1 MAEFN
6 EQIRLIASLRADCRE
21 CDDKLYRANIEK
33 HRVEL
38 TLQRANQQQTVTNE
52 QRDRAVAQVRAQMD
66 RLDARIAELREEERQ
81 IADWFIRLSEQQ
93 KLLDHLRRNLEA
105 LRRRRQEAQ
114 DRIAELQQQDPP
126 PDDKIKALQE
136 EIERLNRAEEDILA
150 SIERLEAELHQL
162 AGEEQT
168 KRRKQEELKA
178 AIDGLRQELRDLQG
192 QLTELLKPTFRD
204 RQAVEAKA
212 RESNARIDQLKT
224 DCGDCEGRLHAAI
237 GDLYLVDPHPRRGL
251 TNLDDNIPFLLL
263 PVRIETIF
271 VPVQSIEGQPRNEL
285 WVRIYPDEIAVH
297 THEKTLTDR
306 EVVAGEL
313 YWTELVAAEFLRSEK
328 DARRRAAWRHMVELF
343 TGQRAAWVVRQTK
356 PTDFDALATL
366 GSSQTLIDFLR
377 SIDAAFFTSLAA
389 LEMPAATR
397 SSLNSTVTA
406 NDPDAFITL
415 ATDQNWLNLINDAVR
430 TRITGFPAHD
440 LTKNDSW
447 TRAPRTHVLPDRFV
461 LLLYGAADAAPREVV
476 GSVIPDTMFLGP
488 DPIDKE
494 KAFPEQ
500 DGTLVYGSSFDW
512 MSNFDKAVQ
521 QGMGFRVSLNAEESR
536 NGFAKI
542 VALGV
547 FLSVNPADGAGLV
560 EELIDNHQFGPKG
573 FSIVRQGTPTNNTE
587 RDGTGYSDNDA
598 FDDLE
603 FFMATDPPAFD
614 PLDKN
619 PLRSQTD
626 GRFLADALG
635 ISYTPLQSV
644 QRAGQTDVLE
654 ARSMNTALFPSTIGY
669 WLKYWMSPLISE
681 QTSQFTRSF
690 FTSFVS
696 GRGPLPA
703 IRVGNQPYGVLLTSD
718 FSRWTY
724 RDNANLPFA
733 VERFREQTIFLR
745 DLHNLLAQLQRTW
758 STHVPELPFV
768 GKTGTDSADVLV
780 NILGLQPTS
789 AQFFQRI
796 GYSDEYLR
804 NLMNFKN
811 GGRYFGALLELL
823 VFMPSQ
829 VSAFLSDLGIS
840 RDTDTVQT
848 MKGLHVLWQHYS
860 TTLNPANLVENKPL
874 SETNKLTLNYVEW
887 LAKSEDVQKII
898 SQDFPAAAPSALLYL
913 MLRNAIL
920 LQIHHGAYQW
930 LKERVAFDSILDTA
944 LKATTLVGIRASNP
958 NVSKLEVVGTRVG
971 VAEPSHATPGMSVG
985 DWLWLGPTTTE
996 VEAAYL
1002 KEQRSALL
1010 NLLDTPTARL
1020 ERCFVEHLDCCNYRL
1035 DAWQTGLFAQRLQ
1048 TQRNSLAQPENRRTG
1063 IHLGAYCWVESV
1075 KPSAKVFLS
1084 RDSIPASLRPIDSNP
1099 ILEEDEVIA
1108 SSRSRTRSPGLRQGG
1123 FVHAPSLN
1131 HAAAAALLRNAYL
1144 SHANPDQAEIFSVN
1158 LSSDRVRGAEFLL
1171 EGMRNGQPIEAL
1183 LGYQFER
1190 RLHDRTSASAASGSG
1205 TVLEF
1210 NQFILPYRQ
1219 AFPFESKEVPQAGT
1233 GGPSE
1238 TVPPFSVVNGL
1249 KLIQATLNAS
1259 NGFGLAS
1266 ILPPAQQPNATL
1278 GAAILEEQDSLKN
1291 MLDAVKDLLMAENA
1305 FQLVRGNFDRVAA
1318 VSLAQKEANIPH
1330 ELEVIDT
1337 PRGSQF
1343 TFTNRVTL
1351 HFEILDPLLPSSN
1364 PWPTIAM
1371 TPRAIAEPG
1380 INKWIGS
1387 LLGSAPD
1394 KIICEVSWI
1403 EIAEN
1408 GTETPHDTHSVT
1420 LADLA
1425 LQPIDF
1431 VWLVSASQDDVRGAT
1446 ELESRIAF
1454 HYRRANSIGDDKTVR
1469 IRFGQAG
1476 AAGTSTFAEVFPL
1489 ARHVRSLLLEN
1500 RTLTAQDFLPSSG
1513 GKETTIPIDK
1523 NNPKGFDQAELRNRA
1538 MSAKNA
1544 LTTLADGIDGA
1555 GSPTIQLVFIKDPAD
1570 PGDDETFNGTL
1581 GDAFT
1586 KLEDEKLTFTDE
1598 KQVKLTIS
1606 IADAELIHQRLRAV
1620 ASFGIADAF
1629 PAESDLTSDAAKA
1642 SLLAR
1647 AHRTARR
1654 LRRADPKDGALDRA
1668 NDAINKATADKSI
1681 EAQVAL
1687 LLEAARLLFGESFNL
1702 LPVFSYHN
1710 DIDIATADG
1719 DRNQLLKSARDATP
1733 GITNEEIVD
1742 EWLTGLARVRK
1753 AIHRWGVV
1761 RILADAFNDVSLDM
1775 RPVQIPFRASDSW
1788 LAVEFPATDPS
1799 DPSKRFGISRDTL
1812 SIAAHGTGAFQAG
1825 LKHSGILLDE
1835 WTEDIPTESETTGIS
1850 FRYNQPNA
1858 TPPQALLLA
1867 VTPRETGSW
1876 DWDDLVGTVNDTLS
1890 RAKRRAVEPEH
1901 LETNHIWNVLAPAL
1915 VSEFSTIAITDV
1927 SLDLMGVVEFAALNE
1942 FYSRK

>member
-1 MAEFN
+1 
-6 EQIRLIASLRADCRE
+6 
-21 CDDKLYRANIEK
+21 
-33 HRVEL
+33 
-38 TLQRANQQQTVTNE
+38 
-52 QRDRAVAQVRAQMD
+52 
-66 RLDARIAELREEERQ
+66 
-81 IADWFIRLSEQQ
+81 
-93 KLLDHLRRNLEA
+93 
-105 LRRRRQEAQ
+105 
-114 DRIAELQQQDPP
+114 
-126 PDDKIKALQE
+126 
-136 EIERLNRAEEDILA
+136 
-150 SIERLEAELHQL
+150 
-162 AGEEQT
+162 
-168 KRRKQEELKA
+168 LK
-178 AIDGLRQELRDLQG
+178 
-192 QLTELLKPTFRD
+192 
-204 RQAVEAKA
+204 
-212 RESNARIDQLKT
+212 N

-237 GDLYLVDPHPRRGL
+237 DGLYLADPHPRAGL
-251 TNLDDNIPFLLL
+251 AQLDDSIPFLLL

-271 VPVQSIEGQPRNEL
+271 VPGQSAAGQPSNEL

-313 YWTELVAAEFLRSEK
+313 YWTELVSAEFLRTEK
-328 DARRRAAWRHMVELF
+328 DARRRAAWRHTVELF
-343 TGQRAAWVVRQTK
+343 SGQRAAWVVRQTR

-366 GSSQTLIDFLR
+366 GSSQTLLDFLR
-377 SIDAAFFTSLAA
+377 ATDAAFFTNLAA
-389 LEMPAATR
+389 LDMPAAAR
-397 SSLNSTVTA
+397 SSLNSAVTA

-415 ATDQNWLNLINDAVR
+415 ATDQNWQDRINDTVR
-430 TRITGFPAHD
+430 PRITGFPAHD

-461 LLLYGAADAAPREVV
+461 LLLYGTADGAPREVV
-476 GSVIPDTMFLGP
+476 GRLIPDSMFLGP
-488 DPIDKE
+488 DPMDKE
-494 KAFPEQ
+494 QAFPEK
-500 DGTLVYGSSFDW
+500 DGTVVYGSSFDW
-512 MSNFDKAVQ
+512 MADFDKAVQ
-521 QGMGFRVSLNAEESR
+521 LGMGFRVSLSAEESS

-547 FLSVNPADGAGLV
+547 FLSVDAKDGAGLV

-573 FSIVRQGTPTNNTE
+573 FSLVRQGTPTNNTE
-587 RDGTGYSDNDA
+587 RDGSGYSDNDPY
-598 FDDLE
+598 DDLE
-603 FFMATDPPAFD
+603 FFMAIDPPAFD
-614 PLDKN
+614 PLDPN
-619 PLRSQTD
+619 PLMSQTD
-626 GRFLADALG
+626 GRLLADALG
-635 ISYTPLQSV
+635 IAYTPLQSV

-654 ARSMNTALFPSTIGY
+654 ARSMNTALFPGTLGY
-669 WLKYWMSPLISE
+669 WLKNWMSPLISE
-681 QTSQFTRSF
+681 QTSQLTRSF
-690 FTSFVS
+690 FTSYVT

-724 RDNANLPFA
+724 RDDGNLPIA
-733 VERFREQTIFLR
+733 VERFRDQTIFLR
-745 DLHNLLAQLQRTW
+745 NLHNLLSRLQKTW
-758 STHVPELPFV
+758 SEGVPELPFV
-768 GKTGTDSADVLV
+768 GKTNTDSADVLID
-780 NILGLQPTS
+780 ILGLQPTS

-804 NLMNFKN
+804 NLIKFQN
-811 GGRYFGALLELL
+811 GGRYFGALMELL

-829 VSAFLSDLGIS
+829 VTAFLNDLGVS

-860 TTLNPANLVENKPL
+860 TTLNAANLVENKPP

-887 LAKSEDVQKII
+887 LAKSEDTQKII
-898 SQDFPAAAPSALLYL
+898 SQNFPAEAPSALLYL

-920 LQIHHGAYQW
+920 LQLHQGAYQW
-930 LKERVAFDSILDTA
+930 LKERVAFDSILETS
-944 LKATTLVGIRASNP
+944 LNATTLVGIRAATP
-958 NVSKLEVVGTRVG
+958 NVSKLEVVGARVG
-971 VAEPSHATPGMSVG
+971 IAEPSHATPHMSVG
-985 DWLWLGPTTTE
+985 DWLWLGPSSTQ

-1010 NLLDTPTARL
+1010 NLMDTPTARL

-1048 TQRNSLAQPENRRTG
+1048 AQRNVSKQPEKRIRG
-1063 IHLGAYCWVESV
+1063 IHLGAYGWVESV
-1075 KPSAKVFLS
+1075 RPSAKVFLS
-1084 RDSIPASLRPIDSNP
+1084 RDSIPESLRPVDSNP
-1099 ILEEDEVIA
+1099 ILEEDEVVV
-1108 SSRSRTRSPGLRQGG
+1108 SSRSRTQVPGLKQGG

-1144 SHANPDQAEIFSVN
+1144 SHANPAQAEIFSVN
-1158 LSSDRVRGAEFLL
+1158 LSSDRVRGAEFVL

-1190 RLHDRTSASAASGSG
+1190 GLHDRTSASAARDDRP
-1205 TVLEF
+1205 VLEF
-1210 NQFILPYRQ
+1210 NQFILSYRQ

-1233 GGPSE
+1233 GAPSE

-1266 ILPPAQQPNATL
+1266 ILAPAQQPNPTL

-1291 MLDAVKDLLMAENA
+1291 MLDAVKDLLMAEDA

-1351 HFEILDPLLPSSN
+1351 HFEILDPQLTSSN
-1364 PWPTIAM
+1364 PWVSIAM

-1380 INKWIGS
+1380 MNKW
-1387 LLGSAPD
+1387 LGSVLGPPD

-1403 EIAEN
+1403 EIADD
-1408 GTETPHDTHSVT
+1408 GTETPHDVHTVT

-1431 VWLVSASQDDVRGAT
+1431 VWLVSAGQDDVRGAT
-1446 ELESRIAF
+1446 ELETRIAF
-1454 HYRRANSIGDDKTVR
+1454 HYHRANSIGDDKTVR

-1476 AAGTSTFAEVFPL
+1476 GAGTSSFAQVFPL
-1489 ARHVRSLLLEN
+1489 ARHLRSLLLEN
-1500 RTLTAQDFLPSSG
+1500 RALTAQDFLPASG
-1513 GKETTIPIDK
+1513 GKETAIPIDK
-1523 NNPKGFDQAELRNRA
+1523 NNPKGFDQAELRSRVT
-1538 MSAKNA
+1538 SAKNA
-1544 LTTLADGIDGA
+1544 LTALADSIDGPA
-1555 GSPTIQLVFIKDPAD
+1555 SPTIQLLFIRAPAD
-1570 PGDDETFNGTL
+1570 PADDETFNGNL

-1598 KQVKLTIS
+1598 QQVKVTI
-1606 IADAELIHQRLRAV
+1606 AMVDAESIHQRLRAV
-1620 ASFGIADAF
+1620 ASFGITDAF
-1629 PAESDLTSDAAKA
+1629 PAESDLTTDSAKA

-1654 LRRADPKDGALDRA
+1654 LRRADPKNGVLDRA
-1668 NDAINKATADKSI
+1668 NDAISKATADKSI
-1681 EAQVAL
+1681 ETQVTL
-1687 LLEAARLLFGESFNL
+1687 LLEAGRIVFGETFNL

-1719 DRNQLLKSARDATP
+1719 DRNQLLEFARDATP
-1733 GITNEEIVD
+1733 GMTNEEIVD

-1753 AIHRWGVV
+1753 AIHRWEIV
-1761 RILADAFNDVSLDM
+1761 RTLADALNDVSLEM
-1775 RPVQIPFRASDSW
+1775 RPAQIPFRATDSW
-1788 LAVEFPATDPS
+1788 LAVEFPPTDPN
-1799 DPSKRFGISRDTL
+1799 DPSKPFGISRDTL
-1812 SIAAHGTGAFQAG
+1812 SIAAHGATTFQAG
-1825 LKHSGILLDE
+1825 VKQSGILLDD

-1858 TPPQALLLA
+1858 TPPQALLLV

-1876 DWDDLVGTVNDTLS
+1876 DWDDLVGTLNDTLS

-1901 LETNHIWNVLAPAL
+1901 LEKNHLWNVLAPAL
-1915 VSEFSTIAITDV
+1915 VSEFSTIATADV
-1927 SLDLMGVVEFAALNE
+1927 SLDLMGVIDFSALKEFHA
-1942 FYSRK
+1942 RK

>member
-114 DRIAELQQQDPP
+114 DRIAELHQQDPP

-237 GDLYLVDPHPRRGL
+237 GHLYLVDPHPRRGL

-313 YWTELVAAEFLRSEK
+313 YWTELVSAEFLRSEK
-328 DARRRAAWRHMVELF
+328 DARRRAAWRHMVELL

-430 TRITGFPAHD
+430 TRITSFPAHD

-461 LLLYGAADAAPREVV
+461 LLLDGAADAAPREVV

-536 NGFAKI
+536 NGLAKI

-669 WLKYWMSPLISE
+669 WLMYWMSPLISE

-920 LQIHHGAYQW
+920 LQSRHGAYQW

-1002 KEQRSALL
+1002 KEQ
-1010 NLLDTPTARL
+1010 
-1020 ERCFVEHLDCCNYRL
+1020 
-1035 DAWQTGLFAQRLQ
+1035 
-1048 TQRNSLAQPENRRTG
+1048 
-1063 IHLGAYCWVESV
+1063 
-1075 KPSAKVFLS
+1075 
-1084 RDSIPASLRPIDSNP
+1084 
-1099 ILEEDEVIA
+1099 
-1108 SSRSRTRSPGLRQGG
+1108 
-1123 FVHAPSLN
+1123 
-1131 HAAAAALLRNAYL
+1131 
-1144 SHANPDQAEIFSVN
+1144 
-1158 LSSDRVRGAEFLL
+1158 
-1171 EGMRNGQPIEAL
+1171 
-1183 LGYQFER
+1183 
-1190 RLHDRTSASAASGSG
+1190 
-1205 TVLEF
+1205 
-1210 NQFILPYRQ
+1210 
-1219 AFPFESKEVPQAGT
+1219 
-1233 GGPSE
+1233 
-1238 TVPPFSVVNGL
+1238 
-1249 KLIQATLNAS
+1249 
-1259 NGFGLAS
+1259 
-1266 ILPPAQQPNATL
+1266 
-1278 GAAILEEQDSLKN
+1278 
-1291 MLDAVKDLLMAENA
+1291 
-1305 FQLVRGNFDRVAA
+1305 
-1318 VSLAQKEANIPH
+1318 
-1330 ELEVIDT
+1330 
-1337 PRGSQF
+1337 
-1343 TFTNRVTL
+1343 
-1351 HFEILDPLLPSSN
+1351 
-1364 PWPTIAM
+1364 
-1371 TPRAIAEPG
+1371 
-1380 INKWIGS
+1380 
-1387 LLGSAPD
+1387 
-1394 KIICEVSWI
+1394 
-1403 EIAEN
+1403 
-1408 GTETPHDTHSVT
+1408 
-1420 LADLA
+1420 
-1425 LQPIDF
+1425 
-1431 VWLVSASQDDVRGAT
+1431 
-1446 ELESRIAF
+1446 
-1454 HYRRANSIGDDKTVR
+1454 
-1469 IRFGQAG
+1469 
-1476 AAGTSTFAEVFPL
+1476 
-1489 ARHVRSLLLEN
+1489 
-1500 RTLTAQDFLPSSG
+1500 
-1513 GKETTIPIDK
+1513 
-1523 NNPKGFDQAELRNRA
+1523 
-1538 MSAKNA
+1538 
-1544 LTTLADGIDGA
+1544 
-1555 GSPTIQLVFIKDPAD
+1555 
-1570 PGDDETFNGTL
+1570 
-1581 GDAFT
+1581 
-1586 KLEDEKLTFTDE
+1586 
-1598 KQVKLTIS
+1598 
-1606 IADAELIHQRLRAV
+1606 
-1620 ASFGIADAF
+1620 
-1629 PAESDLTSDAAKA
+1629 
-1642 SLLAR
+1642 
-1647 AHRTARR
+1647 
-1654 LRRADPKDGALDRA
+1654 
-1668 NDAINKATADKSI
+1668 
-1681 EAQVAL
+1681 
-1687 LLEAARLLFGESFNL
+1687 
-1702 LPVFSYHN
+1702 
-1710 DIDIATADG
+1710 
-1719 DRNQLLKSARDATP
+1719 
-1733 GITNEEIVD
+1733 
-1742 EWLTGLARVRK
+1742 
-1753 AIHRWGVV
+1753 
-1761 RILADAFNDVSLDM
+1761 
-1775 RPVQIPFRASDSW
+1775 
-1788 LAVEFPATDPS
+1788 
-1799 DPSKRFGISRDTL
+1799 
-1812 SIAAHGTGAFQAG
+1812 
-1825 LKHSGILLDE
+1825 
-1835 WTEDIPTESETTGIS
+1835 
-1850 FRYNQPNA
+1850 
-1858 TPPQALLLA
+1858 
-1867 VTPRETGSW
+1867 
-1876 DWDDLVGTVNDTLS
+1876 
-1890 RAKRRAVEPEH
+1890 
-1901 LETNHIWNVLAPAL
+1901 
-1915 VSEFSTIAITDV
+1915 
-1927 SLDLMGVVEFAALNE
+1927 
-1942 FYSRK
+1942 